1 VSTTII
7 GIDPG
12 LVHMGAV
19 AMTFAGSNVSIE
31 SKVFAGN
38 DFAGVRLWTRTGRGD
53 QHVFIEAYRERG
65 NIYST
70 DSRMRDHVGALRR
83 ALPRAKVV
91 DNTGIKAVVKQPL
104 MELVGVWRFAQ
115 VTHHQDLRAAA
126 RIGLYGALKDEELN
140 RVVFDFVLGSLTRR
154 P

>member
-1 VSTTII
+1 MSTTII

-19 AMTFAGSNVSIE
+19 AMEFLPDRCRVTSEVLAGDKI
-31 SKVFAGN
+31 N
-38 DFAGVRLWTRTGRGD
+38 DAVLWTRRFPRA
-53 QHVFIEAYRERG
+53 HVFIEAYRERG
-65 NIYST
+65 NTYST

-83 ALPRAKVV
+83 SLPNAKIV

-115 VTHHQDLRAAA
+115 TTHHQDLRSAA

-140 RVVFDFVLGSLTRR
+140 RVVFDFVVKHLVRR